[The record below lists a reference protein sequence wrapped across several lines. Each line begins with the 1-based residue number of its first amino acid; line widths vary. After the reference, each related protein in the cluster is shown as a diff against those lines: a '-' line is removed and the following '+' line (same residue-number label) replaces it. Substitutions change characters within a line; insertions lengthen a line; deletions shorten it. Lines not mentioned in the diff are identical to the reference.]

1 MSHQTD
7 STLVR
12 KDPCPECPSSDAFAV
27 YSDGH
32 GYCFS
37 CNHYEPGRDQQGGA
51 SYQGGTTSVSGKL
64 VRDGEVRAIDSRN
77 LTEKTCQTFG
87 YKCAM
92 VGGQPCQVAPYYDK
106 SGTLVAQKL
115 RFKGKSFAVRGD
127 ISKAMPFGAHAWS
140 RTGKKVVVTEGEID
154 AMAMSQAQ
162 GNDWPVV
169 SLKNGASSAREH
181 FAEFREYYRGFDD
194 VVLMFDQDEQGR
206 EAAQEAAEVIPGHA
220 KIADLPL
227 NDPGAMLEEG
237 RVDDLVQA
245 MWNARDYQPQGI
257 VSMDELVDEALEPPE
272 WGLSWPF
279 ETLTE
284 LTYGMR
290 LGELYALGAGT
301 GVGKTS
307 LITETAGHLLQ
318 EHDEK
323 VGIFALEQEPEE
335 TAVRL
340 AGKMVGKPLHVPDV
354 ERDTDEVR
362 EAFKEAEDR
371 VYMYDS
377 FGAHGWEPIKSKIEY
392 LYHSEGVQFFFLDH
406 ITAIAA
412 SITDGDERKAL
423 DSVMSDLGGLV
434 KKIPICITF
443 VSHLATPG
451 GKPHEEGGRVM
462 IRHFR
467 GSRSIGFWSHFIFG
481 LERDQQ
487 ADSEQERMT
496 TTFRVLKDRYTGRS
510 TGEKFFFT
518 YDEDTGLLSE
528 CGPPPSELDDGE
540 PRSVHADEEREDAE
554 DFGFA

>member
-1 MSHQTD
+1 MEHQTD
-7 STLVR
+7 ANFIR
-12 KDPCPECPSSDAFAV
+12 HDPCPKCPSSDAFAV
-27 YSDGH
+27 YDDGH
-32 GYCFS
+32 GFCFS
-37 CNHYEPGRDQQGGA
+37 CEHYEPGRGGSGVSNQGG
-51 SYQGGTTSVSGKL
+51 SSSVSGKL
-64 VRDGEVRAIDSRN
+64 VNRGEVRAINSRG
-77 LTEKTCQTFG
+77 LTEETCETFG
-87 YKCAM
+87 YKCAK
-92 VGGQPCQVAPYYDK
+92 VGGEPAQIAPYYDD

-115 RFKGKSFAVRGD
+115 RFPDKRFSVRGD
-127 ISKAMPFGAHAWS
+127 ISRAMPFGSHAWS
-140 RTGKKVVVTEGEID
+140 PTGKKIVVTEGEID

-162 GNDWPVV
+162 GNSYPVV
-169 SLKNGASSAREH
+169 SIPNGANSARSH
-181 FAEFREYYRGFDD
+181 IAQHRDYFRGFDD
-194 VVLMFDQDEQGR
+194 VVLMFDMDEEGR
-206 EAAQEAAEVIPGHA
+206 EAAQEAAEVIPGRA
-220 KIADLPL
+220 KIAELPL
-227 NDPGAMLEEG
+227 KDPGEMLEEG
-237 RVDDLVQA
+237 RTEDLVNA

-257 VSMDELVDEALEPPE
+257 VSMSELVDEALEPPE

-290 LGELYALGAGT
+290 TGELYALGAGT

-362 EAFKEAEDR
+362 EAFQAAENR

-377 FGAHGWEPIKSKIEY
+377 FGAHSWEPIKAKIEY
-392 LYHSEGVQFFFLDH
+392 LYHSEGVQYFFLDH

-423 DSVMSDLGGLV
+423 DRVMSDLGGLV

-487 ADSEQERMT
+487 ADSEAERMT

-510 TGEKFFFT
+510 TGEKFYFT

-528 CGPPPSELDDGE
+528 CGPPPSERDDDE